1 MIKAVIAGLTTVAG
15 VFLASWAVYYDVRLD
30 WPETAIVFGVALFM
44 AGTVQAWE
52 MIKRIT
58 EGGE

>member
-30 WPETAIVFGVALFM
+30 WPETALVFGAALFM